1 MNGTKCLQL
10 LICYHEKARFSSL
23 ILIRRE
29 FTVERVEIT
38 VGNCSRSLMFR
49 INLWK
54 GVIVRPRKMET
65 TFWKPQA
72 DSFFENGTLIQ
83 EISHPDVRKISY

>member
-1 MNGTKCLQL
+1 MQEPQLDEMNGTKYLHI
-10 LICYHEKARFSSL
+10 LICCHEKARFSSL
-23 ILIRRE
+23 ILFRSE

-38 VGNCSRSLMFR
+38 AGNYSRSLMFR

-72 DSFFENGTLIQ
+72 EFFLKKV
-83 EISHPDVRKISY
+83 P

>member
-1 MNGTKCLQL
+1 MNGTKYLQI
-10 LICYHEKARFSSL
+10 LICCHEKARFSSL
-23 ILIRRE
+23 IMFISK

-38 VGNCSRSLMFR
+38 VGNCSRSLVFR

-72 DSFFENGTLIQ
+72 DFF
-83 EISHPDVRKISY
+83 